1 MLFSPF
7 SYNSS
12 FITIHNVV
20 AARLCFHRH
29 LSFCSQ
35 GEGRGC
41 DRHPTSR
48 PPGRHPFQADPPGQ
62 TPQQIRPL
70 GRHPLVRHPLA
81 RHPLPSAC
89 WDAHPPCPVHAGIHP
104 PAQCMLAATASDD
117 MHPTGMHSCSVDDFC
132 AQAFLLYFYHVLTEA
147 EWHLQNINTSL
158 KISKNA
164 ITNAQNGCTTY
175 SYVM

>member
-35 GEGRGC
+35 GEGEGC
-41 DRHPTSR
+41 GRHPMSR
-48 PPGRHPFQADPPGQ
+48 PPDRYPFQADPPGQ
-62 TPQQIRPL
+62 TPPWSDT
-70 GRHPLVRHPLA
+70 PWPDT
-81 RHPLPSAC
+81 PWP
-89 WDAHPPCPVHAGIHP
+89 DTPCPVHAGMHTLPAQCMLGYTP

-117 MHPTGMHSCSVDDFC
+117 MHPTGMHSC
-132 AQAFLLYFYHVLTEA
+132 
-147 EWHLQNINTSL
+147 
-158 KISKNA
+158 
-164 ITNAQNGCTTY
+164 
-175 SYVM
+175 

>member
-1 MLFSPF
+1 MLFLPF

-48 PPGRHPFQADPPGQ
+48 PPGRHPFQADP
-62 TPQQIRPL
+62 L
-70 GRHPLVRHPLA
+70 GRHPSRYAPWADTPWSDTPWPDTPCPVHAGMHTLPAQCMLGYT
-81 RHPLPSAC
+81 PLPSAC
-89 WDAHPPCPVHAGIHP
+89 WQPLHQMICILLECILVQLMISVHRH
-104 PAQCMLAATASDD
+104 
-117 MHPTGMHSCSVDDFC
+117 FC
-132 AQAFLLYFYHVLTEA
+132 CIFIMF
-147 EWHLQNINTSL
+147 
-158 KISKNA
+158 
-164 ITNAQNGCTTY
+164 
-175 SYVM
+175 